1 MPGHGRKKMKSMMLF
16 VVVAFMFLAA
26 DRAYGLG
33 GGGHHRDGRID
44 FSRSAGN
51 GDGSPAN
58 SNAQGAPNESNGNTG
73 GAGNG
78 FIMTASFLTVSVP
91 EPVAVF
97 LLGLGIVG
105 LVGLR
110 RKFSN

>member
-1 MPGHGRKKMKSMMLF
+1 MKSMVLF
-16 VVVAFMFLAA
+16 VVVAFVFLAV

-33 GGGHHRDGRID
+33 GGGHNRDGRID

-51 GDGSPAN
+51 GDGGATN
-58 SNAQGAPNESNGNTG
+58 SNSQGAPNASNGNTG

-78 FIMTASFLTVSVP
+78 SVITSLLSVSVP
-91 EPVAVF
+91 EPVTVF

-105 LVGLR
+105 LAGLR
-110 RKFSN
+110 RKCSN